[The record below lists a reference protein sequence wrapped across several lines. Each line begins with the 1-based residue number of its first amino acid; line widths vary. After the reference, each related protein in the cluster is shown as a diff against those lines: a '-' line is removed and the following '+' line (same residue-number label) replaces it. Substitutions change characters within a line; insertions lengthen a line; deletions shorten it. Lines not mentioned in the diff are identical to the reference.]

1 MPPVRLKDI
10 AKQAGVSVMTVSKVL
25 RDEPDVSVATK
36 SRIRAL
42 AQEMGYVPD
51 ALAQSLRTR
60 STKLIGVIIPA
71 ITNPIYARLLLA
83 VENRVHEA
91 GFDLLLGHTLNQV
104 EREEALIRRMLARR
118 VNGLLLFP
126 VHRMEGESKAYDELR
141 RHRLPTVLLG
151 PAPAP
156 YSDFPSIQAEDVE
169 GSARATRHLIEL
181 GHRHIAYLVGPR
193 ASVWAQE
200 RFQGYQKA
208 LRDAGLPPDDR
219 LVFQAGGTIE
229 EGAQAALQM
238 LKEGVQATAVQAVND
253 LVAIGAANTLL
264 DHGVRIPEEVSVV
277 GFGNVLTSSFFRV
290 PLTTVR
296 QPKHS
301 MGIAAMEMLQALIRG
316 EQPES
321 RRLATSL
328 LVRESTARPPE
339 SPRLSTPVAPAPGP
353 EEPEV

>member
-10 AKQAGVSVMTVSKVL
+10 AQQAGVSVMTVSKVL
-25 RDEPDVSVATK
+25 RDEPDVSAATK
-36 SRIRAL
+36 ARIRAL
-42 AQEMGYVPD
+42 AEEMGYVPD
-51 ALAQSLRTR
+51 TLAQSLRTR
-60 STKLIGVIIPA
+60 STKLIGIIIPA

-91 GFDLLLGHTLNQV
+91 GFDLLLGHTLNQP
-104 EREEALIRRMLARR
+104 EREAALIRRMIARR

-126 VHRMEGESKAYDELR
+126 VHRLEGETKAYEELR
-141 RHRLPTVLLG
+141 RRRLPTVLLG
-151 PAPAP
+151 PPPAA
-156 YSDFPSIQAEDVE
+156 YADFPSVQAEDID
-169 GSARATRHLIEL
+169 GSAQATRHLMEL
-181 GHRHIAYLVGPR
+181 GHRQIAYLVGPR
-193 ASVWAQE
+193 ASTWSQE

-208 LRDAGLPPDDR
+208 LRDAGLPLDDG

-229 EGAQAALQM
+229 EGVQAALQM

-264 DHGVRIPEEVSVV
+264 DHGVRIPEDVSIV

-301 MGIAAMEMLQALIRG
+301 MGLAAMEMLQALIKG

-328 LVRESTARPPE
+328 LIRESTSHPPE
-339 SPRLSTPVAPAPGP
+339 SPRLTRPETVTPAPESP
-353 EEPEV
+353 QA